1 MDAPLRIGIS
11 RCLLGDLVRY
21 DGGHKHAPSLVE
33 WLEAHAEL
41 WPICPE
47 VEIGMGTPREP
58 VELQRSP
65 NGVASGEHR
74 VRLVGVETG
83 TTWTTRMHDWAARQ
97 AGKWADAGI
106 GGAVLKAGSPSCG
119 VTGVPVQSGTLRL
132 SGRGLFAEA
141 LATAMPGLPMVEEGE
156 LHDVVARQAFLA
168 AVRAYRLR

>member
-21 DGGHKHAPSLVE
+21 DGGHKHVPSLVE
-33 WLEAHAEL
+33 WLAAHAEV

-65 NGVASGEHR
+65 NGVPSGEHR

-97 AGKWADAGI
+97 ASRWAGAGVS
-106 GGAVLKAGSPSCG
+106 GAVLKSGSPSCG
-119 VTGVPVQSGTLRL
+119 VTGVPVHSGTLRL

-141 LATAMPGLPMVEEGE
+141 LAAAMPGLPMVEEGD
-156 LHDVVARQAFLA
+156 LQDAVARQAFLA
-168 AVRAYRLR
+168 AVRAYRTR